1 LVVSSTWQTT
11 QPGYLVDMKVAPMV
25 ALAVAVVLTGCGD
38 DTPAAAPSAVSTLKV
53 TSEAFAEGGI
63 IPDRYT
69 CKGAGEFPAIAWSGD
84 LKGAKALAVVVDD
97 PDAPNGTFVP
107 RIVLDLPAGT
117 AGLGADP
124 PSGAHQARNSGGS
137 TGWTPPCP
145 PSGTHHYRFTVYGL
159 SAPTGLADGAGTD
172 DALKAVDA
180 GALVQGRRTGLVTH

>member
-1 LVVSSTWQTT
+1 
-11 QPGYLVDMKVAPMV
+11 MKVAVTV
-25 ALAVAVVLTGCGD
+25 ALAVALLLAGCGD
-38 DTPAAAPSAVSTLKV
+38 DTPAVAPSAASTLKV
-53 TSEAFAEGGI
+53 TSAAFADGGT
-63 IPDRYT
+63 IPEQYT
-69 CKGAGEFPAIAWSGD
+69 CKGAGEFPAIAWAGD

-97 PDAPNGTFVP
+97 PDAPSGTFVH
-107 RIVLDLPAGT
+107 RVVLDLPAGT

-124 PSGAHQARNSGGS
+124 PTGAHQARNSGGS

-180 GALVQGRRTGLVTH
+180 KAVVQGRLSGLVAH